1 MLVAPSILS
10 ADFSKLLEE
19 VKEVESYG
27 ADLLHIDVMD
37 GHFVPNIT
45 IGPDVYRPLKGKVNL
60 LFDVHLMIEKPT
72 LYAKQFIKAGADIIT
87 FHYEAVADV
96 AKTIRFIR
104 NLGAKF
110 GISIRPKTDV
120 TLLENYLADVD
131 LVLVMSVEPGFAGQ
145 VFIEDSLEKIKYLSE
160 MKKERDFQYLIEV
173 DGGINAETGLK
184 CKEAGA
190 EILVAGTYIFKA
202 EDRRAAVESLKKL

>member
-10 ADFSKLLEE
+10 ADFSQLLTE

-45 IGPDVYRPLKGKVNL
+45 IGPDVYRNLKGQVNL
-60 LFDVHLMIEKPT
+60 VFDVHLMIERPMFF
-72 LYAKQFIKAGADIIT
+72 AKQFIKAGADIVT
-87 FHYEAVADV
+87 FHYEAVSDV

-104 NLGAKF
+104 NLGSKV

-120 TLLENYLADVD
+120 VLLEEYLDDVD
-131 LVLVMSVEPGFAGQ
+131 IVLVMSVEPGFSGQ
-145 VFIEDSLEKIKYLSE
+145 TFMESALDKIRYLSD
-160 MKKERDFQYLIEV
+160 MKKQNNYHYLIEV
-173 DGGINAETGLK
+173 DGGINEQTAVMA
-184 CKEAGA
+184 KEAGA
-190 EILVAGTYIFKA
+190 DILVAGTYIFKA
-202 EDRRAAVESLKKL
+202 ADRKAAIEGLKKL

>member
-10 ADFSKLLEE
+10 ADFSQLLTE

-45 IGPDVYRPLKGKVNL
+45 IGPDVYRNLKGQVNL
-60 LFDVHLMIEKPT
+60 VFDVHLMIERPMFF
-72 LYAKQFIKAGADIIT
+72 AKQFIKAGADIVT
-87 FHYEAVADV
+87 FHYEAVSDV

-104 NLGAKF
+104 NLGSKV

-120 TLLENYLADVD
+120 VLLEEYLDDVD
-131 LVLVMSVEPGFAGQ
+131 IVLVMSVEPGFSGQ
-145 VFIEDSLEKIKYLSE
+145 TFMESALDKIRYLSD
-160 MKKERDFQYLIEV
+160 MKKQNNYHYLIEV
-173 DGGINAETGLK
+173 DGGINEQTAVMV
-184 CKEAGA
+184 KEAGA
-190 EILVAGTYIFKA
+190 DILVAGTYIFKA
-202 EDRRAAVESLKKL
+202 ADRKAAIEGLKKL